1 MLLGFLV
8 FVLGKPLLQGKGEP
22 PDPARLKKPLIGP
35 VNLEWLIYLG
45 ALAGAV
51 VIYFIVQRNDIV
63 GYALAGG
70 AVAML
75 SYLTW
80 FMVAKCDKAQRERML
95 LALVLILASVV
106 FWALYEQGGSSLN
119 QFAERNT
126 DLRIGFGQSMT
137 PAQTQTFQAVW
148 ILIFAPVFAALW
160 AWLGVRGRDPNPA
173 AKFALGLMLVGGSYF
188 MIVFG
193 AGFAGPTF
201 KTPLFFL
208 AFAYLMQTTG
218 ELCLSPVGLSQMT
231 KLAPAAVTSTLMATW
246 FLGTSGAQ
254 WLAGRIAA
262 LTAADTVAGAVLDPG
277 KGLHTYVEVFTK
289 LGLGGVGAGLVMLAL
304 SPWLKRWLH
313 GANDAHAQ
321 QPEPIAPVVDGE
333 RQAVNPQAIR
343 ADRAS

>member
-1 MLLGFLV
+1 
-8 FVLGKPLLQGKGEP
+8 
-22 PDPARLKKPLIGP
+22 
-35 VNLEWLIYLG
+35 
-45 ALAGAV
+45 
-51 VIYFIVQRNDIV
+51 
-63 GYALAGG
+63 
-70 AVAML
+70 
-75 SYLTW
+75 
-80 FMVAKCDKAQRERML
+80 
-95 LALVLILASVV
+95 
-106 FWALYEQGGSSLN
+106 
-119 QFAERNT
+119 
-126 DLRIGFGQSMT
+126 MT

-160 AWLGVRGRDPNPA
+160 AWLGARGRDPNPA